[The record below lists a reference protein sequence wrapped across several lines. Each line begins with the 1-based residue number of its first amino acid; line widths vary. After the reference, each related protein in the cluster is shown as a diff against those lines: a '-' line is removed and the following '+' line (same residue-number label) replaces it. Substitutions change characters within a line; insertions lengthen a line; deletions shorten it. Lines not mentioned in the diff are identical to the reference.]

1 MYLGEFDD
9 KTIIPYQEPPGNYNA
24 AVVGITALSI
34 IPYQEPPGNYNE
46 LALISA
52 ADFIIPYQETSTYKK
67 NFF

>member
-1 MYLGEFDD
+1 MTIAF
-9 KTIIPYQEPPGNYNA
+9 IIPYQEPPGNYNHFQRQYA
-24 AVVGITALSI
+24 AVDI

>member
-1 MYLGEFDD
+1 MQGL
-9 KTIIPYQEPPGNYNA
+9 QA
-24 AVVGITALSI
+24 AVI

>member
-1 MYLGEFDD
+1 MLC
-9 KTIIPYQEPPGNYNA
+9 IIPYQEPPGNYNA
-24 AVVGITALSI
+24 GRYAKNNALI